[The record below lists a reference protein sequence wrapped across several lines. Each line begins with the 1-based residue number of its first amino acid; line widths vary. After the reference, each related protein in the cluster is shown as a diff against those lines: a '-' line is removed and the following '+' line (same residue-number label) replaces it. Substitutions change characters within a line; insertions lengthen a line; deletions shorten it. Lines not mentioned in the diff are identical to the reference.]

1 MQRDKDTLLEQYEV
15 LTLGA
20 FLEDLTTERVQS
32 TNPFGL
38 GLPEATLWV
47 NRPGSTPAALNS
59 SWPFA
64 SFVSEPPA
72 TGSHRDARRQR
83 VPQEIQ
89 GIFLFVRSRPQWIGQ
104 ARPAWDQLRYPA
116 RPLG

>member
-1 MQRDKDTLLEQYEV
+1 MEQYEV

-38 GLPEATLWV
+38 GSPEATLWV
-47 NRPGSTPAALNS
+47 NRPGSAPTALNS

-64 SFVSEPPA
+64 SFVSEPPEPA
-72 TGSHRDARRQR
+72 HTGTLVGTLVAR
-83 VPQEIQ
+83 EY
-89 GIFLFVRSRPQWIGQ
+89 
-104 ARPAWDQLRYPA
+104 LRKFK
-116 RPLG
+116 